1 MRSVK
6 SDFSNSMNRCVPAHP
21 FCHFAWLRSV
31 DEGSMSR
38 LRVFN
43 PVARAVEISV
53 AAALRRADLHGAR
66 VGLYWNMKS
75 GGDVAL
81 QRVEAVLAQR
91 YPDARFSYHQGD
103 VGAAMRH
110 NTPAAADRIA
120 RACDVV
126 VGTSS
131 D

>member
-1 MRSVK
+1 
-6 SDFSNSMNRCVPAHP
+6 
-21 FCHFAWLRSV
+21 
-31 DEGSMSR
+31 MSR

-43 PVARAVEISV
+43 PVARAVEVTVV
-53 AAALRRADLHGAR
+53 AAPRVGDLRGKR

-81 QRVEAVLAQR
+81 QRVETVLARR

-110 NTPAAADRIA
+110 NTPAAADKIA